1 MAMAISSG
9 SLPAPVAAE
18 ASGAGSF
25 FGSCQVEAGNFQAAL
40 AGAEGSL
47 ETGTGL
53 DGLRQA
59 MNGLQESNGK
69 SDVLTLLEGLLGED
83 GAAAYAE
90 LTELLD
96 EGALPIDENTGEL
109 DLGALGLVLQQLLA
123 QLESML
129 AQTVQNPMGA
139 SSENGSAKLDGEAL
153 LDALSAESPQTLAVL
168 QGQAKSLL
176 AELQALSAESDDVD
190 LVNALNLLTDIQDA
204 GLAAVEPTVQKA
216 QSELEPETDSQEPA
230 LAENA
235 VLVDKAK
242 DAVVPSSLDAVEET
256 HEAFSE
262 EDEDSSAVSA
272 KSEQPVLE
280 TVTRFD
286 GGELRLETVDVKT
299 GAKVQSMPVVDQQ
312 QRIQEFEV
320 VRQVAEKV
328 RYMANQGSQ
337 RMTLQLNPEQLG
349 QIDLRIVLKDG
360 EMQVHA
366 SVNSDT
372 AQQALES
379 HVGLLR
385 ESLEKQNI
393 VLERL
398 EVSVDRQRADGSAN
412 NQQQQSGER
421 NSRSRRQGGG
431 SEGRLQVVTKRAGS
445 ETGRRLGYNTME
457 YLA

>member
-18 ASGAGSF
+18 VSGAGSF
-25 FGSCQVEAGNFQAAL
+25 FGCCQVEAGNFQAAL

-47 ETGTGL
+47 ETDTGL

-59 MNGLQESNGK
+59 MNGLRESNGK
-69 SDVLTLLEGLLGED
+69 SEVLTLLEGLLGKD

-96 EGALPIDENTGEL
+96 EGALPVDEETGEL

-129 AQTVQNPMGA
+129 ARPAQNQMGA

-153 LDALSAESPQTLAVL
+153 LDALSAESPQALAAL

-176 AELQALSAESDDVD
+176 AELQALSAGSDDAD
-190 LVNALNLLTDIQDA
+190 LVDALNLLTDIQDA
-204 GLAAVEPTVQKA
+204 GLATVEPAVRKV
-216 QSELEPETDSQEPA
+216 QSEPELETDSQEPA
-230 LAENA
+230 LAETA
-235 VLVDKAK
+235 VPVDAAK
-242 DAVVPSSLDAVEET
+242 DAVVPFSLDAVEET
-256 HEAFSE
+256 HEEFSAE
-262 EDEDSSAVSA
+262 AEDSAAPA

-280 TVTRFD
+280 TVTRFE

-349 QIDLRIVLKDG
+349 QVDLRIVLKDG

-412 NQQQQSGER
+412 NQQQQGGER

-431 SEGRLQVVTKRAGS
+431 AEGRLQVVTKRAGS